1 MPEKLF
7 KYHHDFIL
15 ESGWKLPGFELAYHT
30 YGRLNADQ
38 SNIIWIYH
46 ALTANSD
53 AADWW
58 AGLVGP
64 GKLFDPA
71 CHFIVCANMLGSCY
85 GSTGPLSINPET
97 GKPFYDDF
105 PLLTTRD
112 MARAFDLLR
121 RHLQIEKIHV
131 GIGGSMGGQHLLE
144 WAILAPEIF
153 ENIIPIATNSK
164 MSAWAI
170 ALNATQR
177 MAIEADPTWRERSP
191 HAGQNGLRA
200 ARAIGMLSYRNY
212 QMFQTKQQEKDDHI
226 DGFHAESYQRYQ
238 GEKFVRRFNAHSYRM
253 LSKAMDS
260 HNVARDR
267 GNIDAALQQIKA
279 NVLAIGITSDILFPT
294 SEQKFI
300 AAATAN
306 GAYREIDS
314 DYGHDGFLIEYERL
328 RRVIEEHFFQPQN
341 KYAVGCTGV

>member
-7 KYHHDFIL
+7 KYAPDFTL
-15 ESGWKLPGFELAYHT
+15 ESGEILHGFELAYHT
-30 YGRLNADQ
+30 YGRLNADK
-38 SNIIWIYH
+38 SNVIWICH

-58 AGLVGP
+58 GGLVGA
-64 GKLFDPA
+64 GQLFDPA
-71 CHFIVCANMLGSCY
+71 HHFIICANMLGSCY
-85 GSTGPLSINPET
+85 GSTGPLSRNPQT
-97 GKPFYDDF
+97 GEPFYRDF
-105 PLLTTRD
+105 PFLTTRD

-121 RHLQIEKIHV
+121 QYLQLDKINV

-144 WAILAPEIF
+144 WAILAPGVF
-153 ENIIPIATNSK
+153 KNLIPIATNCK

-177 MAIEADPTWRERSP
+177 MAIEGDATWGTRTPT
-191 HAGQNGLRA
+191 AGENGLRA
-200 ARAIGMLSYRNY
+200 ARAVGMLSYRNY
-212 QMFQTKQQEKDDHI
+212 QMFQTKQAEKDNRVD
-226 DGFHAESYQRYQ
+226 DFHAESYQRYQ
-238 GEKFVRRFNAHSYRM
+238 GEKFIRRFNAHSYWV

-260 HNVARDR
+260 HNVGR
-267 GNIDAALQQIKA
+267 GNATIDSALQKIDA

-300 AAATAN
+300 AAATRN

-314 DYGHDGFLIEYERL
+314 DYGHDGFLIEHERL
-328 RRVIEEHFFQPQN
+328 RRVVEDHFFQPE
-341 KYAVGCTGV
+341 KALVFGCLGM